1 MGGRFRF
8 GAALVLP
15 SWTVPLLWALGASQ
29 AGATPQILAVI
40 ANAEPVALKCERGE
54 CGSEFTVYCIE
65 QRRASPEP
73 GTAYYI
79 HDPSTL
85 TLDGVRPDGTT
96 VGLAGAELLTIAT
109 ERGHTAV
116 RMSLPESVLER
127 FDLASVRVSVGDR
140 ASLIP
145 EPIPN
150 DSRPHTEIDIVL
162 ATGPLRSAA
171 AAVVDNG
178 AERVDAAR
186 LTARMINALPRRGRA
201 DQDQRKQL
209 WLRFAPPAGAP
220 GRALAQEGF
229 KHCSAATLGGMMSL
243 RQCLGSQ
250 HDSFIG
256 KLNTKYWRAI
266 EVGS

>member
-1 MGGRFRF
+1 MGRNFLF
-8 GAALVLP
+8 SAVLMP
-15 SWTVPLLWALGASQ
+15 LSWAVPLLWVLGTSQ
-29 AGATPQILAVI
+29 AAAAPQILAVI
-40 ANAEPVALKCERGE
+40 ASAEPVTLQCERGE
-54 CGSEFTVYCIE
+54 CGAEFTVYCIE

-73 GTAYYI
+73 GTPYYI

-85 TLDGVRPDGTT
+85 TLDGLRRDGTT
-96 VGLAGAELLTIAT
+96 VALAGAELLTITT
-109 ERGHTAV
+109 ERGHTAI
-116 RMSLPESVLER
+116 RMSLPESVLEH
-127 FDLASVRVSVGDR
+127 FDLASVRVSVGAR

-145 EPIPN
+145 EPVAG
-150 DSRPHTEIDIVL
+150 DFRPHSEIDIFL

-171 AAVVDNG
+171 AAVVDDG

-201 DQDQRKQL
+201 GQDQRERL
-209 WLRFAPPAGAP
+209 WLSLAPPAGAP
-220 GRALAQEGF
+220 GRALAQAGF
-229 KHCSAATLGGMMSL
+229 ERCAVATFGGMMSL

-250 HDSFIG
+250 HDTFIG

>member
-1 MGGRFRF
+1 MSGSSRLSV
-8 GAALVLP
+8 ALA
-15 SWTVPLLWALGASQ
+15 PLILMLGASQ
-29 AGATPQILAVI
+29 AAAAPQILAII
-40 ANAEPVALKCERGE
+40 ASAEPVTLQCERGE
-54 CGSEFTVYCIE
+54 CGAEFTVYCIE
-65 QRRASPEP
+65 QRRSSPEW

-85 TLDGVRPDGTT
+85 TLEGLRRDGTT
-96 VGLAGAELLTIAT
+96 VGLAAAELLTITT

-116 RMSLPESVLER
+116 RMSFSQSVLER
-127 FDLASVRVSVGDR
+127 FDLASVRVSIGER

-145 EPIPN
+145 EPVPN
-150 DSRPHTEIDIVL
+150 DTRPHTEIDIVL

-171 AAVVDNG
+171 AAVVDDG

-201 DQDQRKQL
+201 DQDQREQL

-220 GRALAQEGF
+220 GRALAQAGF
-229 KHCSAATLGGMMSL
+229 EHCSATTFGGMTSL

-250 HDSFIG
+250 HDTFIG